1 MRKVKLKFRFLVDDN
16 GMLKGDTDLFRN
28 CLKKYARKYVDVI
41 LQDAPNQKE
50 IKEDRKRSLRQNA
63 YYWGFMVPKMRTF
76 YTEFYGEEISKD
88 DIHSYNVKS
97 ILGEDFMIKEVLSVP
112 IISRTNKTPSQ
123 MNTKEFANFIK
134 EAQKLWAEHGLYIPD
149 QDIYFGDLNEN
160 KNGN

>member
-1 MRKVKLKFRFLVDDN
+1 MAQELIIPIRFLDGHIVPYN
-16 GMLKGDTDLFRN
+16 LELWAQIKGMNEGKNVMLTVKPFFN
-28 CLKKYARKYVDVI
+28 S
-41 LQDAPNQKE
+41 
-50 IKEDRKRSLRQNA
+50 RSLKQNA
-63 YYWGFMVPKMRTF
+63 YYWGFMVAKMRTF

-88 DIHSYNVKS
+88 DIHSYNIKS

-112 IISRTNKTPSQ
+112 IISRTSKTPSQ

-134 EAQKLWAEHGLYIPD
+134 ETQKLWAEHGLYIPD

>member
-63 YYWGFMVPKMRTF
+63 YYWGVVNPIWKNILEEEYGGFFSQDETH
-76 YTEFYGEEISKD
+76 EFLKQEFNYVERVNINTGE
-88 DIHSYNVKS
+88 
-97 ILGEDFMIKEVLSVP
+97 IKKITQP
-112 IISRTNKTPSQ
+112 
-123 MNTKEFANFIK
+123 TKENSVENQMVFCDKCRHYALEMFNIDIPLPP
-134 EAQKLWAEHGLYIPD
+134 QKD
-149 QDIYFGDLNEN
+149 
-160 KNGN
+160 